1 MPLIWLVEP
10 TAHETSMKPSK
21 MASAILLAWLL
32 TLVPRAASAQG
43 IHERFDEIV
52 ERATQETGLSQIRMI
67 NLKINALLN
76 ETHFWAVSPDAD
88 HWRSVDA
95 VLDSAYSDNCKDFVT
110 VKQEALKR
118 VGIGSELV
126 SVLLRS
132 KLSAHVVLKVRFE
145 GREIILDNL
154 RSVMVSMDDL
164 KNVYEPYGAAP
175 EIRNAYSPGTP
186 RMPSSDMSSA
196 ALARNSRTSSAN
208 GS

>member
-1 MPLIWLVEP
+1 
-10 TAHETSMKPSK
+10 
-21 MASAILLAWLL
+21 
-32 TLVPRAASAQG
+32 LVPHAASAQG

-52 ERATQETGLSQIRMI
+52 ARAGQEPGLSQIRTI

-95 VLDSAYSDNCKDFVT
+95 ILDSAYSDNCKDFVT

-118 VGIGSELV
+118 VGIESERV

-132 KLSAHVVLKVRFE
+132 NLSAHVVLKVRFE

-154 RSVMVSMDDL
+154 RSVMVSLDDL
-164 KNVYEPYGAAP
+164 RNVYQPDDAAP
-175 EIRNAYSPGTP
+175 EARTAYSPGTP
-186 RMPSSDMSSA
+186 RTPSSDMSSA
-196 ALARNSRTSSAN
+196 TLARDSRTTSAN

>member
-1 MPLIWLVEP
+1 
-10 TAHETSMKPSK
+10 MKPSRT
-21 MASAILLAWLL
+21 ALAILFAWLL
-32 TLVPRAASAQG
+32 ALIPHAASAQG

-52 ERATQETGLSQIRMI
+52 ARAAQETGLSQIRTI

-76 ETHFWAVSPDAD
+76 ETHFWAVAPDSN

-95 VLDSAYSDNCKDFVT
+95 ILDSAYRDDCKDFVT
-110 VKQEALKR
+110 VKEEALKR
-118 VGIGSELV
+118 IGIESERV

-132 KLSAHVVLKVRFE
+132 NLSAHVVLRVRFE

-164 KNVYEPYGAAP
+164 KDVYEPYNAAR
-175 EIRNAYSPGTP
+175 EVRTAYLPGTP
-186 RMPSSDMSSA
+186 QVPSSGVSSA
-196 ALARNSRTSSAN
+196 TLMRDSRTNSTN

>member
-1 MPLIWLVEP
+1 M
-10 TAHETSMKPSK
+10 ARETSMKPSK
-21 MASAILLAWLL
+21 AALAILLAWLL
-32 TLVPRAASAQG
+32 VLVPHAASAQG

-52 ERATQETGLSQIRMI
+52 ARAAQVTGLGQIRTI

-76 ETHFWAVSPDAD
+76 ETHFWAVAPDAD

-95 VLDSAYSDNCKDFVT
+95 ILDSAYNDNCKDFVT
-110 VKQEALKR
+110 IKEDALKR
-118 VGIGSELV
+118 VGIESERV

-132 KLSAHVVLKVRFE
+132 NLSAHVVLKVGFE

-164 KNVYEPYGAAP
+164 KDVYEPYNAAP
-175 EIRNAYSPGTP
+175 ETRTALSPRNP
-186 RMPSSDMSSA
+186 RVPSSGVSSA
-196 ALARNSRTSSAN
+196 TLMRDSRTNSTN

>member
-1 MPLIWLVEP
+1 MNDLTRSWHEP
-10 TAHETSMKPSK
+10 CKKP
-21 MASAILLAWLL
+21 AS
-32 TLVPRAASAQG
+32 
-43 IHERFDEIV
+43 
-52 ERATQETGLSQIRMI
+52 SQIRTI
-67 NLKINALLN
+67 NLEINALLN

-95 VLDSAYSDNCKDFVT
+95 ILDSAYSDNCKDFVT

-118 VGIGSELV
+118 VGIESERVL
-126 SVLLRS
+126 VLLRS
-132 KLSAHVVLKVRFE
+132 NLSTHVVLKVRFE

-164 KNVYEPYGAAP
+164 KNVYEPYDAAP
-175 EIRNAYSPGTP
+175 EAGTAYSPGTP

-196 ALARNSRTSSAN
+196 MLARYSRTNSAN